1 MMLRSSHF
9 VFRVVSMAFALLIT
23 CVAVAGAQTSG
34 QPQAASP
41 RAGILLMAHGGSTSW
56 NDQVRAVAAETD
68 KTMPTEVAFGMADR
82 STLQA
87 GIDKLAARGVTA
99 IVAVPLFVSSHSS
112 VIESTKYLLGLRA
125 DAPAELADFAMMGDM
140 DHGADD
146 HGAAMDHGMPG
157 AAGHDAMPATADEPA
172 KDAGLPKPV
181 VSSVPVRMAAALDRH
196 PIVADIL
203 ADRAAAMGKDPAHE
217 ALILVAHGPNS
228 DEENAQWLADMHAL
242 ADRIASRAH
251 YARIDCVTLRDDAP
265 SEVRDKATTE
275 LRQDAEA
282 ANDAGYHVL
291 VTPLLLSYG
300 GIENGLRQ
308 RLDGIQHA
316 LSPQALLPDAR
327 IATWVVDSARA
338 TEAVASR

>member
-1 MMLRSSHF
+1 ML
-9 VFRVVSMAFALLIT
+9 VT
-23 CVAVAGAQTSG
+23 CAAVASAQTTG
-34 QPQAASP
+34 ATQAASP
-41 RAGILLMAHGGSTSW
+41 RTGILLMAHGGSTSW

-87 GIDKLAARGVTA
+87 GIDKLTARGVTA

-140 DHGADD
+140 DHGAGD
-146 HGAAMDHGMPG
+146 HGAAMDPGMAMDHGAHG
-157 AAGHDAMPATADEPA
+157 AGQNAAPAAADEPT

-181 VSSVPVRMAAALDRH
+181 VSPVPVRMAAALDRH

-228 DEENAQWLADMHAL
+228 DDENARWLADMHAL
-242 ADRIASRAH
+242 ADRIAARAH

-316 LSPQALLPDAR
+316 LSSQALLPDAR
-327 IATWVVDSARA
+327 IATWVIDSARA